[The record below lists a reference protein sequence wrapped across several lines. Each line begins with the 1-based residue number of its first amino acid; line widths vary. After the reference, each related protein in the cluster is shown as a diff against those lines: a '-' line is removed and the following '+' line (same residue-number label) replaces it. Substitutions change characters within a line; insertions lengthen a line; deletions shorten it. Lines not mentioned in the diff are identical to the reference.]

1 MKISEKIVEAAKNGD
16 KESFAILYDSVKD
29 DLYKLALYN
38 LGNPHDA
45 EDAVS
50 ETFVEAYK
58 GISGI
63 RDSSSFKA
71 WIMRIL
77 YIRCKRKISDYI
89 KDRHCLDIDELVDL
103 TDEKDDM
110 ESSISQK
117 IAVIS
122 ALNQLGNDE
131 KNIVILSVVH
141 GYTTKEISKIMN
153 IPHGTVSSKLYRT
166 YGKLRKILTEKEVNH
181 EKRG

>member
-1 MKISEKIVEAAKNGD
+1 MKISTKTVESARNGD
-16 KESFAILYDSVKD
+16 KESFAALYDSVKD

-38 LGNPHDA
+38 LGNSHDA

-58 GISGI
+58 GIAGL
-63 RDSSSFKA
+63 RDPASFKA

-77 YIRCKRKISDYI
+77 YIRCKRKVADYI
-89 KDRHCLDIDELVDL
+89 KDRNQLDIEEMVDL

-110 ESSISQK
+110 EGSVSEKFTVS
-117 IAVIS
+117 S
-122 ALNQLGNDE
+122 ALNLLNSDE
-131 KNIVILSVVH
+131 KNIVILSVLH

-166 YGKLRKILTEKEVNH
+166 YGKLRKILTEKGG
-181 EKRG
+181 K